1 MAHSQEKDNRVRL
14 NKLIAESGLASR
26 RAADKIIE
34 EGRVSINGKKIYE
47 LGTRVEPGKD
57 KITVDGK
64 NLRLRNELVYA
75 MLHKPLGVLTTM
87 DDPLNRPT
95 IKEFVEHLPVRL
107 FPVGRLDWNS
117 EGLLLLTNDGDWAN
131 RITHP
136 KDEITKT
143 YLVKIDGQIGP
154 EHIRRSESSDPFH
167 VRKNWLRRSETATG
181 RDRSSAPGKFG
192 SRATGFLE

>member
-154 EHIRRSESSDPFH
+154 EQILSLIHI
-167 VRKNWLRRSETATG
+167 
-181 RDRSSAPGKFG
+181 
-192 SRATGFLE
+192 